1 MNRSLT
7 MPKPKILCA
16 NCQLPTSFG
25 ESAEH
30 ERVVLGWC
38 GPCFK
43 HSRRTF
49 VDKVSGET
57 RSLDEL
63 RTVDGSS
70 AGKARS
76 WVAGAA
82 QPMAH
87 KPSGK
92 S

>member
-1 MNRSLT
+1 
-7 MPKPKILCA
+7 MPKPKIRCT

-43 HSRRTF
+43 HSKRSF
-49 VDKVSGET
+49 VDKTSGET

-63 RTVDGSS
+63 RTVDGRS

-76 WVAGAA
+76 SMAGAA
-82 QPMAH
+82 QPLAH
-87 KPSGK
+87 KPSVK
-92 S
+92 C